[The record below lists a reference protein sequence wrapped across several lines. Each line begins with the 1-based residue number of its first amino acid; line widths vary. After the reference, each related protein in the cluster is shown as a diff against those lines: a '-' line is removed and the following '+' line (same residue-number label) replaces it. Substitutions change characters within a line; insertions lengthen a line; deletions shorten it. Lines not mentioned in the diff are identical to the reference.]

1 MFIHLHYA
9 DTNESVVVNTDYIVM
24 VFDTM
29 YDASPIPGAT
39 FTIFGHEGPVE
50 VKESVA
56 DIERLMNQARAQQS
70 NNEVHL
76 I

>member
-1 MFIHLHYA
+1 MFIHLHSKET
-9 DTNESVVVNTDYIVM
+9 DKLFVVNTDYIVTIC
-24 VFDTM
+24 D
-29 YDASPIPGAT
+29 DSPMPGAILI
-39 FTIFGHEGPVE
+39 IFGYEGPVE

-70 NNEVHL
+70 NNEEHL

>member
-1 MFIHLHYA
+1 
-9 DTNESVVVNTDYIVM
+9 M

-29 YDASPIPGAT
+29 YDASTIPGAT
-39 FTIFGHEGPVE
+39 FTISGHEGPVE